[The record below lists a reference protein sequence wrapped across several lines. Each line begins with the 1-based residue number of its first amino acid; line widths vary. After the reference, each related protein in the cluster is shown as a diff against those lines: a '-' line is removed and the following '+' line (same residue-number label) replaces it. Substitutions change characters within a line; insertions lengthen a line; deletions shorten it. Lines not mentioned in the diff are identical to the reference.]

1 MVSSFM
7 DRLSSDIFPIKQ
19 VVFNYLE
26 DRMSKNMGQNG
37 DHVSKERLEKGFIS
51 DKYTMSWQKMSALY
65 IVLMMQKLPGTGFLI
80 D

>member
-7 DRLSSDIFPIKQ
+7 DRLGSDIFPIKQ

-37 DHVSKERLEKGFIS
+37 DHVCEQR
-51 DKYTMSWQKMSALY
+51 A
-65 IVLMMQKLPGTGFLI
+65 P
-80 D
+80 